1 VKILSVFS
9 IIISVIA
16 VGLAGFVY
24 YDTNRGDATVDITG
38 MFNAESKLIPL
49 KGFILKPPS
58 NPDGL
63 LRTYYSAIFDKSSDT
78 VYFFQE
84 FYATTEFYRKRR
96 SELIES
102 LEVVHFLKKDNL
114 AVALIR
120 MREGMTEYHASM
132 WFEKVN
138 ADWKFARDQHFSA
151 KYSTG
156 NLVKGKRGWLEE
168 TVSIVDAWKESAN
181 ELP

>member
-1 VKILSVFS
+1 MV
-9 IIISVIA
+9 
-16 VGLAGFVY
+16 
-24 YDTNRGDATVDITG
+24 
-38 MFNAESKLIPL
+38 NAESKMIPL
-49 KGFILKPPS
+49 KGIILNPP
-58 NPDGL
+58 PDPEGL

-78 VYFFQE
+78 LYFYQE

-138 ADWKFARDQHFSA
+138 GDWKFARSQYFSA

-156 NLVKGKRGWLEE
+156 NLVKGKRDWLEE
-168 TVSIVDAWKESAN
+168 TISIVDAWKESAN